1 MTPLQ
6 GVVSMDGTTVTSAA
20 IPVRAFLFPLKLLIF
35 KQCELSSK

>member
-20 IPVRAFLFPLKLLIF
+20 IPVCAFMFPLKNYLII
-35 KQCELSSK
+35 KRSELNS